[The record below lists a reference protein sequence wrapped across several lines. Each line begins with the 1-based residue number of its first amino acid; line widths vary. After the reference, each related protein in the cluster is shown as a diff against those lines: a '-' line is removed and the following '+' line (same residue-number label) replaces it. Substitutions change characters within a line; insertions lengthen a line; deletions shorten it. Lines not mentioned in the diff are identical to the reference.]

1 MQNERWQ
8 QWCAEL
14 KQRAPFRYRS
24 DRKPDCDLPY
34 GFRWSDKEYH
44 ALEAYDGW
52 LRGKTIEVCREFGY
66 DECEECSDG
75 EMTLEEMTCSG
86 VEQRDF
92 YSVCEACKLN
102 NILGQ
107 IFLKDNWTENFSQYN
122 RLDVDT
128 RFPAETQLAGF
139 KKNGFEMPPRAA
151 EVLQL
156 MVKAQRRR
164 LNLRRKID
172 SLDDNG
178 RPSGR
183 YVHYPK
189 TFDEAM
195 SQFQDRRDT
204 AHTDRQVPVAGALI
218 ARLAST
224 TSTTST
230 SKRRMTTTRTKTTHA
245 QTALSNP
252 QGPVRK
258 HRPRPKPHKQRA
270 RKTSVHRRFLTSLPL
285 HPLAFANL

>member
-1 MQNERWQ
+1 M
-8 QWCAEL
+8 C
-14 KQRAPFRYRS
+14 
-24 DRKPDCDLPY
+24 
-34 GFRWSDKEYH
+34 
-44 ALEAYDGW
+44 
-52 LRGKTIEVCREFGY
+52 
-66 DECEECSDG
+66 
-75 EMTLEEMTCSG
+75 
-86 VEQRDF
+86 
-92 YSVCEACKLN
+92 SVCEACKLN

-107 IFLKDNWTENFSQYN
+107 IFLKDNWTENFSQYAK
-122 RLDVDT
+122 LDVDT

-204 AHTDRQVPVAGALI
+204 AHTDRCTPGVDDVDDVDLEEADDNHSDEDDACSDCSVESAGSGA
-218 ARLAST
+218 
-224 TSTTST
+224 
-230 SKRRMTTTRTKTTHA
+230 
-245 QTALSNP
+245 
-252 QGPVRK
+252 
-258 HRPRPKPHKQRA
+258 
-270 RKTSVHRRFLTSLPL
+270 
-285 HPLAFANL
+285 